1 MEECDRLDADAKAK
15 LLKHLLGDSGINVVI
30 GSSSQFTADTL
41 YQINLASPDQ
51 LAGILQAIAD
61 KISSKNSKDS

>member
-30 GSSSQFTADTL
+30 EP
-41 YQINLASPDQ
+41 I
-51 LAGILQAIAD
+51 
-61 KISSKNSKDS
+61 